1 MARRSGSST
10 PAHRYQLHQRSRMAA
25 SSLALRT
32 GDFTA
37 SVDRRIYFQK
47 YFAIVAS
54 AGLRVISET
63 PYIRIAEMITIG
75 TTGMNPKTAV
85 PPGVRVST
93 SHPPSLPKTTD
104 GPGAGAGTK
113 CWNNATA
120 NTENATH
127 TVTAKAPHFVL
138 PFQKRAATK
147 RGESAANP
155 ENAY

>member
-1 MARRSGSST
+1 MVGWE
-10 PAHRYQLHQRSRMAA
+10 
-25 SSLALRT
+25 
-32 GDFTA
+32 
-37 SVDRRIYFQK
+37 
-47 YFAIVAS
+47 
-54 AGLRVISET
+54 GLRVAKDSNHIYSV
-63 PYIRIAEMITIG
+63 EMITNG

-85 PPGVRVST
+85 PPGVREST

-138 PFQKRAATK
+138 PFQKSAATK
-147 RGESAANP
+147 SGESAANP